1 MAIVE
6 QQLKY
11 QIALFVSQFR
21 YGKTWPSCQCA
32 FAQMRQSPNQHH
44 IRKASSTPCGFR
56 ATNAT

>member
-21 YGKTWPSCQCA
+21 YGKTCPSRQCA
-32 FAQMRQSPNQHH
+32 FAKKQHTPSHCH
-44 IRKASSTPCGFR
+44 IRKASSMPCGFR